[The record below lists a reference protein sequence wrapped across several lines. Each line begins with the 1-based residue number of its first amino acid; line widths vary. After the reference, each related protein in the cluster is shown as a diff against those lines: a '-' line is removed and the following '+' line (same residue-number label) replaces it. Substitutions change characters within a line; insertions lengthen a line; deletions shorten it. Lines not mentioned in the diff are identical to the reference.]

1 MTVRQQI
8 IKKVNEGQEQDVN
21 PFTWRNIPF
30 SLKIFW
36 IDYFREQKQLKNS

>member
-8 IKKVNEGQEQDVN
+8 IRKVNEGQEKDVR
-21 PFTWRNIPF
+21 PYSWKTIPF

-36 IDYFREQKQLKNS
+36 IDYFRQQKQLKNS